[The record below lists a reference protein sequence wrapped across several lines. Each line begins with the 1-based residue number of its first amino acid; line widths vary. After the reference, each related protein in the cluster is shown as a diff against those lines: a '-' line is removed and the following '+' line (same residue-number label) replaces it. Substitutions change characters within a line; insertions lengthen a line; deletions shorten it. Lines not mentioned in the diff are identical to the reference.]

1 MMRGLRFSVVLWA
14 WLAGLPGA
22 RAQLNPADL
31 PPSPYSLPAAT
42 VPQSAWYSRD
52 AGRAL
57 ELHAATTNAAA
68 KQLLDDIRDMKA
80 RLAALESDAWRKD
93 PLLLGCDQFIE
104 RTHDWVMARHHAEMD
119 AHMRYF
125 FSTNDTATVESR
137 RRLESDLTRMME
149 MILFHELGANTNFAP
164 FQESLYE
171 IIGTAFKQNTN
182 ATGGPDLFIYWRF
195 DRFIGYADTNR
206 PSGDHSY
213 TNLQAQISR
222 RYDLLVA
229 GVVKI
234 QQEKNIPAKAL
245 AGLKYGDLYRT
256 LDGMC
261 EVYLEVRTPPELQK
275 LREDLRRKIID
286 LSWADK

>member
-1 MMRGLRFSVVLWA
+1 MLAAVVSPSSV
-14 WLAGLPGA
+14 P
-22 RAQLNPADL
+22 AQNDSADL
-31 PPSPYSLPAAT
+31 PPSPFSLPAST

-52 AGRAL
+52 ASRAL

-68 KQLLDDIRDMKA
+68 KKLLGDIRDMKSK
-80 RLAALESDAWRKD
+80 LATLESDAWQKD
-93 PLLLGCDQFIE
+93 PLLLTCDQFIE
-104 RTHDWVMARHHAEMD
+104 KTHDWVMARHHAEMEAD
-119 AHMRYF
+119 MRYF
-125 FSTNDTATVESR
+125 LSTNDTATVESR

-164 FQESLYE
+164 LQKSLYKILE
-171 IIGTAFKQNTN
+171 AAFKQNTN
-182 ATGGPDLFIYWRF
+182 ATSGPDLFVYWRF

-206 PSGDHSY
+206 PARDHSY
-213 TNLQAQISR
+213 TNLQAQIGR

-229 GVVKI
+229 GLAKI
-234 QQEKNIPAKAL
+234 QQEKNIPAEAV

>member
-1 MMRGLRFSVVLWA
+1 MRSFSFSLVLCA
-14 WLAGLPGA
+14 WLAGLVGA
-22 RAQLNPADL
+22 RAQTNPTDF
-31 PPSPYSLPAAT
+31 PPSPYSLPAST
-42 VPQSAWYSRD
+42 VPHSAWYSRD

-57 ELHAATTNAAA
+57 ELHAASTNAAVQKA
-68 KQLLDDIRDMKA
+68 LGEIRDMKEQ
-80 RLAALESDAWRKD
+80 LASLEKTAWQND

-104 RTHDWVMARHHAEMD
+104 KTHDWVMAKHHAEM
-119 AHMRYF
+119 AAGTRYF
-125 FSTNDTATVESR
+125 FSTNDTATVEPR

-164 FQESLYE
+164 LQKTLYE
-171 IIGTAFKQNTN
+171 IIETAFKQNTN
-182 ATGGPDLFIYWRF
+182 ANHGPDLFIYWRF

-229 GVVKI
+229 GLAKI
-234 QQEKNIPAKAL
+234 QREKNIPAEAV

-286 LSWADK
+286 LSWLEPP

>member
-1 MMRGLRFSVVLWA
+1 MLAAVVSPSSV
-14 WLAGLPGA
+14 P
-22 RAQLNPADL
+22 AQNDSADL
-31 PPSPYSLPAAT
+31 PPSPFSLPAST

-52 AGRAL
+52 ASRAL

-68 KQLLDDIRDMKA
+68 KKLLGDIRDMKSK
-80 RLAALESDAWRKD
+80 LATLESDAWQKD
-93 PLLLGCDQFIE
+93 PLLLTCDQFIE
-104 RTHDWVMARHHAEMD
+104 KTHDWVMARHHAEMEAD
-119 AHMRYF
+119 MRYF
-125 FSTNDTATVESR
+125 LSTNDTATVESR

-149 MILFHELGANTNFAP
+149 MILFHELGANTNFDP
-164 FQESLYE
+164 LQKTLYE
-171 IIGTAFKQNTN
+171 IMGAAFKQNTN
-182 ATGGPDLFIYWRF
+182 ANHGPDLFLYWRF

-206 PSGDHSY
+206 PARDHSY
-213 TNLQAQISR
+213 TNLQAQIGR

-229 GVVKI
+229 GLAKI
-234 QQEKNIPAKAL
+234 QQEKNIPAEAV